1 MSYLNGKTVETLVV
15 PVHCESEQGTAFFI
29 SDTQLL
35 TARHVVKA
43 HFQSVAAPAAIYI
56 DVAGQSLLCKGEEL
70 SIPGNAIDLA
80 LLTVVQEADY
90 HAIEYMTLLCDEY
103 VKNMPLH
110 VYGYPQEM
118 AIGCNLMDLEV
129 RNRLEIE
136 GGVWSNRALIC
147 DDKLTL
153 HNFDGLSGSPVVGMS
168 GRVTG
173 IIVLQINKTL
183 SYLSVSKAKEHLVN
197 KGISYDTDWAA
208 DDITTMGAGR
218 SYQLCKDAVAAI
230 HDRYTPKLHQENKDL
245 ERILDYISD
254 KQQLDE
260 STKKAA
266 TLAESIGKL
275 PDKMKEMIQDKLKI
289 QQDLNIDMLMTNGCG
304 ILKRCYDYIGGEHS
318 FRSGGY
324 SDKVRKLNE
333 IAYKLKVEDFERL
346 RFTNAKNLCLIGK
359 AGSGKTH
366 SLCEYSLKNQSKANI
381 YLFYGTNFNAYQS
394 AISYIR
400 DVVCREMSFADFN
413 QELKN
418 RGRYA
423 VIVID
428 AINEGLGCSY
438 WNNHLGALRAELESY
453 DHIRLIISVRMPFDK
468 EVNDLSESKKWHIQE
483 IEGFVDKDKA
493 INDYF
498 EKYGI
503 DKRHKNQRIE
513 AFKNPLF
520 LKIFCET
527 FHSLTEDEKDH
538 INKQMLYKRYV
549 AKKNEKVT
557 YLVDED
563 PELNI
568 ADKYLSKLA
577 NYCVYY
583 AHFNPITR
591 HKARQYGQRIAPY
604 RLWQKDLLHACLT
617 ANLLLDDRSHTGTPA
632 VMFEYENLGD
642 YYKAGE
648 LLRSKM
654 NVTGLLQWID
664 EERKYLERN
673 TTVPSEKFRTAVKA
687 LFDCWYH
694 EELEVYDERLIQKGG
709 SLYELYYDFL
719 MESDVSNQ
727 QLIPILLRLDND
739 KVNPLRLL
747 QKYDE
752 VTLDEALQIHEK
764 LKAYPTVGGRDL
776 IWTRYVNQM
785 YEMYGDANIG
795 EVSLEQDHRSEV
807 SDNER
812 EYLICITWML
822 SSSHPKFRA
831 IIIRKLR
838 KILQIHQALILWLIR
853 LFEDVNDPY
862 VLGGLYCAVCGV
874 VLPSRDKELTAAI
887 AGCIYHRYY
896 EREEIV
902 PQDLIV
908 RQWTLKII
916 ERAYYLD
923 EACDYW
929 KRIKTPFKPQPI
941 DESTISKYQHIAQD
955 YFGLQQGS
963 IKMYNSLFR
972 FADFNRYIIGT
983 NSRQF
988 SKDYFLPTEN
998 GKYQGVLLHDIM
1010 AKMAYYIMQVFCWN
1024 DKLGYLDNGK
1034 YSPDRSH
1041 NDKERIGK
1049 KFQWLAWHR
1058 VNAHL
1063 MDTCRTSKEQY
1074 YYGDK
1079 ADEKDLTPNP
1089 YPWSSAEVSRFDP
1102 TLDVEQKHESEAELT
1117 GTEIQPIKGKE
1128 EEDWINKNEYL
1139 PDFRCMG
1146 KLQDGSEYVM
1156 LMGYDTSKED
1166 EKETFLFSNAG
1177 FVKREDAEKFADWA
1191 EKKNF
1196 YGRWMPE
1203 HRGMTEFL
1211 WNDYPWADVYKSS
1224 IEHEVWSR
1232 SYDCPCDMQ
1241 LSYEAQLQEDW
1252 DGIGR
1257 ENEFLSTAYMP
1268 CVEMMEQ
1275 MGLYCSER
1283 RGVIKATDGSVAA
1296 LNTGNGNCVNGLFVR
1311 RDILNDYLKRN
1322 GYVMFYYVLGE
1333 KSIRIGEMNSIMKD
1347 LSAAYQYQSENEAI
1361 VIQPMRVIEREL
1373 PKEIEVNPAR
1383 RAALKK
1389 KNHEDGLTSREV
1401 IELVKQENAMTD
1413 VELREAMPD
1422 GEGDD

>member
-15 PVHCESEQGTAFFI
+15 PVRCESEQGTAFFI

-56 DVAGQSLLCKGEEL
+56 NVAGQSLLCMGEEL

-80 LLTVVQEADY
+80 LLTVVPEADY
-90 HAIEYMTLLCDEY
+90 HATEYMTLLCDVY
-103 VKNMPLH
+103 VKNMPFR

-118 AIGCNLMDLEV
+118 AMGCNLVDLEV

-136 GGVWSNRALIC
+136 GGVWNNRTLIR

-153 HNFDGLSGSPVVGMS
+153 HNFDGLSGSPVVSMS

-173 IIVLQINKTL
+173 IIVLQINETL
-183 SYLSVSKAKEHLVN
+183 SYLSVSKAKEHLDN
-197 KGISYDTDWAA
+197 KGIRYDIDWVT
-208 DDITTMGAGR
+208 DDITTMGIGR
-218 SYQLCKDAVAAI
+218 SYQLCKDAVATV
-230 HDRYTPKLHQENKDL
+230 HGRYMPKLHQENRNL
-245 ERILDYISD
+245 EKTLDNISD
-254 KQQLDE
+254 KQQLEE
-260 STKKAA
+260 SAKKAA
-266 TLAESIGKL
+266 TLSECISKL
-275 PDKMKEMIQDKLKI
+275 PDHMKEMIQNKLKI
-289 QQDLNIDMLMTNGCG
+289 WLDLDIDMLMANGCS
-304 ILKRCYDYIGGEHS
+304 ILKRCYDYIESEHP

-333 IAYKLKVEDFERL
+333 IVYELKEEDFERL
-346 RFTNAKNLCLIGK
+346 RFTETKNLCLIGK

-366 SLCEYSLKNQSKANI
+366 CLCEYALKNQTKTNI
-381 YLFYGTNFNAYQS
+381 YLFFGTDFQAYQS

-400 DVVCREMSFADFN
+400 DMVCQEMSFADFN

-438 WNNHLGALRAELESY
+438 WNNHLGALRVELENY
-453 DHIRLIISVRMPFDK
+453 DHIRLIISVRIPFDK
-468 EVNDLSESKKWHIQE
+468 EMNDLLESKKWHIQI
-483 IEGFVDKDKA
+483 IEGFVNKAKA
-493 INDYF
+493 IDDYF
-498 EKYGI
+498 EEYGI
-503 DKRHKNQRIE
+503 DQHYRNHRIE

-527 FHSLTEDEKDH
+527 FHSLTEDERRH
-538 INKQMLYKRYV
+538 VNKQMLYKRYV

-557 YLVDED
+557 DLVDED

-577 NYCVYY
+577 NYSVFYD
-583 AHFNPITR
+583 HFNPITR
-591 HKARQYGQRIAPY
+591 RKARLYGQRMAPY
-604 RLWQKDLLHACLT
+604 RLWEKDLLHACLT
-617 ANLLLDDRSHTGTPA
+617 ANLLLDDRSHTGEPA

-648 LLRSKM
+648 LLQSKM
-654 NVTGLLQWID
+654 DVKGLLRWID
-664 EERKYLERN
+664 DERKYLERN

-694 EELEVYDERLIQKGG
+694 KKLEVYDERLIQKGG
-709 SLYELYYDFL
+709 PLYEFYYDFL
-719 MESDVSNQ
+719 MELDITEE
-727 QLIPILLRLDND
+727 QLISILQRLDND
-739 KVNPLRLL
+739 KVNPLRLV
-747 QKYDE
+747 QKFGE

-764 LKAYPTVGGRDL
+764 LKTYPTVGRRDL
-776 IWTRYVNQM
+776 MWTRYVNRM
-785 YEMYGDANIG
+785 YEMYGDKYIG
-795 EVSLEQDHRSEV
+795 EVPLEQDYTLEV
-807 SDNER
+807 SDGER

-838 KILQIHQALILWLIR
+838 KILQIHQTLILWLIR
-853 LFEDVNDPY
+853 LFENVNDPY

-887 AGCIYHRYY
+887 ACCIFYLYY
-896 EREEIV
+896 EHEETV

-929 KRIKTPFKPQPI
+929 KRIRTPFKPQPI
-941 DESTISKYQHIAQD
+941 DESAIPEYHHITQG

-963 IKMYNSLFR
+963 IKMYNSLFSLE
-972 FADFNRYIIGT
+972 DFNRYIIGT
-983 NSRQF
+983 NNGHF
-988 SKDYFLPTEN
+988 SNDYFLLTEG
-998 GKYQGVLLHDIM
+998 GKYQGILLHNIM
-1010 AKMAYYIMQVFCWN
+1010 AEMAYYIMQVFDWN

-1041 NDKERIGK
+1041 NNQERIGK

-1058 VNAHL
+1058 VNARM
-1063 MDTCRTSKEQY
+1063 MDACCTSKEQY
-1074 YYGDK
+1074 YYSDE
-1079 ADEKDLTPNP
+1079 AEEKDLIPNP
-1089 YPWSSAEVSRFDP
+1089 YPWNTAEISRFDP
-1102 TLDVEQKHESEAELT
+1102 TLDVEQKYEPEAGLI
-1117 GTEIQPIKGKE
+1117 GIEIQPIKGKE

-1139 PDFRCMG
+1139 PDFRCMA
-1146 KLQDGSEYVM
+1146 KLQDGPEYVM

-1177 FVKREDAEKFADWA
+1177 FVKQEDAEKFADWA
-1191 EKKNF
+1191 KNQNF

-1203 HRGMTEFL
+1203 RRGMIEFL

-1232 SYDCPCDMQ
+1232 SHDCPCDMQ

-1252 DGIGR
+1252 EGIGR

-1268 CVEMMEQ
+1268 CAEMMDQ
-1275 MGLYCSER
+1275 MGLYCSEI

-1296 LNTGNGNCVNGLFVR
+1296 LNTGHGNCINGLFVR

-1333 KSIRIGEMNSIMKD
+1333 KVLRIGEMNSIMKD
-1347 LSAAYQYQSENEAI
+1347 LSAAYQFQPEHEAL
-1361 VIQPMRVIEREL
+1361 VIQPMRIIER
-1373 PKEIEVNPAR
+1373 V
-1383 RAALKK
+1383 ALKK
-1389 KNHEDGLTSREV
+1389 KNDEERLISHEMADTDFG
-1401 IELVKQENAMTD
+1401 ELLKAISEDKNED
-1413 VELREAMPD
+1413 E
-1422 GEGDD
+1422 

>member
-1 MSYLNGKTVETLVV
+1 MSYLNGKIVETLVV

-29 SDTQLL
+29 SDTLLL

-70 SIPGNAIDLA
+70 SIPGKAIDLA
-80 LLTVVQEADY
+80 LLTVVPEADY
-90 HAIEYMTLLCDEY
+90 HATEYMTLLCDVY
-103 VKNMPLH
+103 VKNMPLR

-118 AIGCNLMDLEV
+118 VMGCNLVDLEV
-129 RNRLEIE
+129 RNRLEIV
-136 GGVWSNRALIC
+136 GGVWNNRTLIR

-173 IIVLQINKTL
+173 IIVLQINETL
-183 SYLSVSKAKEHLVN
+183 SYLSVSKAKEHLDN
-197 KGISYDTDWAA
+197 KGIRYDTDWAA
-208 DDITTMGAGR
+208 DDITTMGTGR
-218 SYQLCKDAVAAI
+218 SYQLCKDAVATV
-230 HDRYTPKLHQENKDL
+230 HGRYMPKLHQENRDL
-245 ERILDYISD
+245 EKILDNISD
-254 KQQLDE
+254 KQRLEE
-260 STKKAA
+260 SAKKAA
-266 TLAESIGKL
+266 TLSECISKL
-275 PDKMKEMIQDKLKI
+275 PNNMKEIIRNKLKI
-289 QQDLNIDMLMTNGCG
+289 WQDLDIDMLMTDGCS
-304 ILKRCYDYIGGEHS
+304 ILKRCYNYIEREHP

-333 IAYKLKVEDFERL
+333 IVYELKEEDFERL
-346 RFTNAKNLCLIGK
+346 SFTDTKNLCLIGK

-366 SLCEYSLKNQSKANI
+366 SLCEYALKNQSKTNI
-381 YLFYGTNFNAYQS
+381 YLFFGTDFKAYQS

-400 DVVCREMSFADFN
+400 DVVCQEMSFVDFN

-438 WNNHLGALRAELESY
+438 WNNHLSALRVELENY
-453 DHIRLIISVRMPFDK
+453 DHIRLIISIRIPFDK
-468 EVNDLSESKKWHIQE
+468 EVNDLLESKKWHIQI
-483 IEGFVDKDKA
+483 IEGFVNKAKA
-493 INDYF
+493 IDDYF
-498 EKYGI
+498 EEYGI
-503 DKRHKNQRIE
+503 DRHYRNHRIE

-527 FHSLTEDEKDH
+527 FHSLTEDERRH
-538 INKQMLYKRYV
+538 VNKQMLYKRYV

-557 YLVDED
+557 DLVDED

-577 NYCVYY
+577 NYSVFYD
-583 AHFNPITR
+583 HFNPIKR
-591 HKARQYGQRIAPY
+591 HKARLYGQRMAPY
-604 RLWQKDLLHACLT
+604 RLWEKDLLHACLT
-617 ANLLLDDRSHTGTPA
+617 ANLLLNDRSHTGEPA

-648 LLRSKM
+648 LLQSKM
-654 NVTGLLQWID
+654 DVKGLLRWID
-664 EERKYLERN
+664 DERKYLERN

-694 EELEVYDERLIQKGG
+694 KGLEVYDERLIQKGG

-719 MESDVSNQ
+719 MESDVPDQ
-727 QLIPILLRLDND
+727 QLISILMRLDND
-739 KVNPLRLL
+739 KVNPLRLV
-747 QKYDE
+747 QKIDE

-764 LKAYPTVGGRDL
+764 LKAYPTVSSRDL

-785 YEMYGDANIG
+785 YEMYGDDYIG
-795 EVSLEQDHRSEV
+795 KVPLEQNHTLEV
-807 SDNER
+807 SDDER

-838 KILQIHQALILWLIR
+838 KILQIQQTLILWLIR

-862 VLGGLYCAVCGV
+862 VLGGLHCAVCGV
-874 VLPSRDKELTAAI
+874 VLSSRDKELTATI
-887 AGCIYHRYY
+887 ARYIYHRYY
-896 EREEIV
+896 EREEAV

-923 EACDYW
+923 KVCDYW
-929 KRIKTPFKPQPI
+929 KRIRTPFKPQPI
-941 DESTISKYQHIAQD
+941 DESTIPEYHHIARD

-963 IKMYNSLFR
+963 VKMYNSLFG
-972 FADFNRYIIGT
+972 FEDFNRYIIGT
-983 NSRQF
+983 NNRHS
-988 SKDYFLPTEN
+988 SNDYFLPTEG
-998 GKYQGVLLHDIM
+998 GKYQGILLHDIM
-1010 AKMAYYIMQVFCWN
+1010 AEMAYYIMKVFCWN

-1034 YSPDRSH
+1034 YSPNRSH
-1041 NDKERIGK
+1041 NDQERIGK

-1063 MDTCRTSKEQY
+1063 MDACRTSKEQFY
-1074 YYGDK
+1074 YSDK
-1079 ADEKDLTPNP
+1079 AEEKDLTPNP

-1102 TLDVEQKHESEAELT
+1102 TLDVEQKCEPEAELT
-1117 GTEIQPIKGKE
+1117 GTETQPIKGKE
-1128 EEDWINKNEYL
+1128 EEGWINKNEYL
-1139 PDFRCMG
+1139 PDFRCMC
-1146 KLQDGSEYVM
+1146 KLQDGTEYVM
-1156 LMGYDTSKED
+1156 LIGYDTSKED
-1166 EKETFLFSNAG
+1166 RKETFLFSNAG
-1177 FVKREDAEKFADWA
+1177 FVKQEDAEKFADWA
-1191 EKKNF
+1191 KNQNF

-1203 HRGMTEFL
+1203 HRGMIEFL

-1224 IEHEVWSR
+1224 IEHEVWLR
-1232 SYDCPCDMQ
+1232 SHDCPCAMQ

-1252 DGIGR
+1252 EGIDR
-1257 ENEFLSTAYMP
+1257 ENEFLSTVYMP

-1275 MGLYCSER
+1275 MGLYCSEI
-1283 RGVIKATDGSVAA
+1283 RGLIKATDGSVAA
-1296 LNTGNGNCVNGLFVR
+1296 LNTGNGSCVNGLFVR
-1311 RDILNDYLKRN
+1311 RDVLDDYLKRN

-1333 KSIRIGEMNSIMKD
+1333 KVLRIGEINSVMKD
-1347 LSAAYQYQSENEAI
+1347 LSAAYQYLSENEVA
-1361 VIQPMRVIEREL
+1361 VVQPMRVI
-1373 PKEIEVNPAR
+1373 P
-1383 RAALKK
+1383 
-1389 KNHEDGLTSREV
+1389 EDE
-1401 IELVKQENAMTD
+1401 
-1413 VELREAMPD
+1413 
-1422 GEGDD
+1422 DDDE